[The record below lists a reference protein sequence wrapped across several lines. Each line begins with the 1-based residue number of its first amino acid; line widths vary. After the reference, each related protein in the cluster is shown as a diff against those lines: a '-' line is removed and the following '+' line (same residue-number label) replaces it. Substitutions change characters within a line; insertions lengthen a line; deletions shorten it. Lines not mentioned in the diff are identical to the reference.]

1 MPKLEVQDTEWGCGF
16 VTTYYSPPLEDK
28 KMKAATGR
36 ARNAVIE
43 AGTFVEGPTTL
54 CTKIHPTADSFM
66 HQYGF
71 KTPIDEFSYR
81 SFLLQMRN
89 FLITDEHDGRFKER
103 NEVVAGQDRD
113 VLSVIHPTI
122 TPETMSGEF
131 FMPADK
137 AIARYREYFKD
148 CEARGWRIDMA
159 KVERNRKRVAYAI
172 PSPARRAQPKGWILD
187 PVPLLP
193 AGSEVAEQF
202 DADAAG

>member
-1 MPKLEVQDTEWGCGF
+1 ME
-16 VTTYYSPPLEDK
+16 
-28 KMKAATGR
+28 AATGR
-36 ARNAVIE
+36 TKPAVIE

-54 CTKIHPTADSFM
+54 CTKIHPTAESFM

-71 KTPIDEFSYR
+71 KTPIDEYSYR

-103 NEVVAGQDRD
+103 NEVVAGQDRE
-113 VLSVIHPTI
+113 VLSVINPTI

-148 CEARGWRIDMA
+148 WEARGWRIDLA
-159 KVERNRKRVAYAI
+159 EVKRNRKRVAYAI
-172 PSPARRAQPKGWILD
+172 PSPARRIQPKGWILD
-187 PVPLLP
+187 PVPLRP
-193 AGSEVAEQF
+193 AGEVAAERLE
-202 DADAAG
+202 ADAAG